1 MVVISCVAITSKN
14 HLALCGADRFNM
26 SARYQEIY
34 ICTDRREKSPDLG
47 NVYSRRPKEHL
58 IPSLVQ
64 NPQAIG
70 VLRHVQSSYIEERPG
85 FHLCAFQIRRDVRY
99 AGERGVRIVLFANA
113 EELNRKHH
121 LMTSGLRSQ
130 RSASAELRTSKRRYS
145 SRRNCI
151 TEFGKKECIASYR
164 QTIRQIKTPGR
175 NRGSFIRRDALLLR
189 AALSALLCAL
199 TGLLVRLL
207 GLLVGLLLAAALL
220 AATLAALLILLS
232 ALV

>member
-1 MVVISCVAITSKN
+1 
-14 HLALCGADRFNM
+14 
-26 SARYQEIY
+26 
-34 ICTDRREKSPDLG
+34 
-47 NVYSRRPKEHL
+47 
-58 IPSLVQ
+58 VQ
-64 NPQAIG
+64 NCERQKDDIH
-70 VLRHVQSSYIEERPG
+70 REEI
-85 FHLCAFQIRRDVRY
+85 A
-99 AGERGVRIVLFANA
+99 
-113 EELNRKHH
+113 
-121 LMTSGLRSQ
+121 SRSL
-130 RSASAELRTSKRRYS
+130 E
-145 SRRNCI
+145 
-151 TEFGKKECIASYR
+151 KKECIASYR